1 MNDPALVADASAILA
16 LLQDETFRGFD
27 PQELVGAWMSAI
39 NLTEVLTKLR
49 SGGLDA
55 DESEA
60 AVDALDLRVV
70 PFDDGQARAAA
81 HLWPSTRHAG
91 LSLADRACLGLG
103 MRLRTPVVTADRVW
117 GNLDIGA
124 DILLIR

>member
-1 MNDPALVADASAILA
+1 MDDPALVADASAILA
-16 LLQDETFRGFD
+16 LLQDETFARFD
-27 PQELVGAWMSAI
+27 PQELVGAWISAI
-39 NLTEVLTKLR
+39 NFTEVLTKLR
-49 SGGLDA
+49 SGGLDT

-70 PFDDGQARAAA
+70 PFDERQARAAA
-81 HLWPSTRHAG
+81 HLWPSTRQAG

-103 MRLRTPVVTADRVW
+103 IRLAKPVVTADRVW

-124 DILLIR
+124 DVVLIR